1 MVISAKSVTIA
12 SLALATDAP
21 PRGIYN
27 IKVRARTRAMAQKK
41 PSLFGESFLMVYAVL
56 VFLLFD
62 SLLDKG
68 FEFITQFGVVAQQR
82 LGGVAAL
89 GEFGTI
95 IGEPAATLLDDV
107 ILYAEVQE
115 FLRSWR
121 CLRQT

>member
-1 MVISAKSVTIA
+1 MAISAKSVTIA

-21 PRGIYN
+21 PGGIYN

-62 SLLDKG
+62 SLLDEG
-68 FEFITQFGVVAQQR
+68 FEFFTQFGVVAQQR

-89 GEFGTI
+89 GELGTI
-95 IGEPAATLLDDV
+95 V
-107 ILYAEVQE
+107 
-115 FLRSWR
+115 
-121 CLRQT
+121 